1 MPHKPSFRL
10 WLSYQFDS
18 FMSRGTLAL
27 IGGLAVI
34 SLLIITIAGAILT
47 LGGRLL
53 APEGSNEGFSFIEG
67 AWESLMRTFDAGTM
81 GGDQGWGFRLVMLFV
96 TVGGILIVS
105 TLIGVLTT
113 GVEAKL
119 DELRKGRSLVLEND
133 HTVIL
138 GWSPQ
143 IFTIIS
149 ELVIANTNRRKGA
162 AIAILASQDK
172 IEMED
177 TIRAHIQDHQNT
189 RIICRSGSPMD
200 LTDLEI
206 VSPHTARSIMVLP
219 PEVEDQDSYVIK
231 TVLAVTNNP
240 NRRPEPYHIVTEIR
254 DPRNMDVVHM
264 LGQGDDVQA
273 ILMGDLIARVVAQ
286 TSRQSGLSV
295 VYTELL
301 NFGGDEIYLHEE
313 PALAGKDYGDALLA
327 YEDSTI
333 MGLSS
338 VGCIAK
344 LNPPMDTRIST
355 GDRLIALSADDDTV
369 RLSGLVSVPLN
380 LDAIIKNGNARKPQ
394 PEKVLILGWNRS
406 APTIIRELD
415 NYVTRG
421 SRVTL
426 VANQDVD
433 REFYASCRGLV
444 NQKAAFKQDDTTDR
458 RVLDDLN
465 IADFDHVI
473 VLSYDD
479 LEVQEADARTLVTL
493 LHLRDISKRDET
505 PFSIV
510 SEMRDLRNR
519 QLAEVAEVDD
529 FVVSDHLVSL
539 MMAQLS
545 ENKHLY
551 DVFTDLFDPAGS
563 ETYLKPVGDYVQVNQ
578 PLNFYTLVEA
588 ARRRGETAIGYRLAH
603 EENNPAKAYGV
614 HTNPRKSELVTFS
627 TEDKIIV
634 LAQD

>member
-27 IGGLAVI
+27 IGGLAVV

-177 TIRAHIQDHQNT
+177 SIRAHIQDHQNT
-189 RIICRSGSPMD
+189 HIICRSGSPMD

-206 VSPHTARSIMVLP
+206 VSPHTAHSIIIIP
-219 PEVEDQDSYVIK
+219 PEGEGQDSYVIK

-313 PALAGKDYGDALLA
+313 PALTGKGFGEALLA

-338 VGCIAK
+338 VDGIAR

-369 RLSGLVSVPLN
+369 RLSGLVSVPLA
-380 LDAIIKNGNARKPQ
+380 LDLIHKNGSARRSK

-415 NYVTRG
+415 NYVARG
-421 SRVTL
+421 SRITV
-426 VANQDVD
+426 VADQDID
-433 REFYASCRGLV
+433 REFYACCRGLV
-444 NQKAAFKQDDTTDR
+444 NQKSAFKQDDTTDR

-588 ARRRGETAIGYRLAH
+588 ARRRGETAIGYRLAN

-627 TEDKIIV
+627 IEDKIIV